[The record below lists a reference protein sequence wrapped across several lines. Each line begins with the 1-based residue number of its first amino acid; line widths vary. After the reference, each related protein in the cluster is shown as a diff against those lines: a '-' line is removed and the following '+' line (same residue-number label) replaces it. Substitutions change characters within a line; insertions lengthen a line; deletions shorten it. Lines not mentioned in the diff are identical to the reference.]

1 MTKSSFRK
9 RWEPYF
15 SSFNDNELF
24 AIKFMV
30 SEMHQK
36 ASWFTTVGR
45 IIDAWVALQRK
56 DEAPTA
62 EPLAEDAPAEQ
73 PELSEQVVH

>member
-1 MTKSSFRK
+1 MTKTRLRE

-15 SSFNDNELF
+15 SSFTEKELF
-24 AIKFMV
+24 ALKIIV

-36 ASWFTTVGR
+36 ATWFTTVGG

-56 DEAPTA
+56 EEAPTA
-62 EPLAEDAPAEQ
+62 EPLIEDVPAEQ
-73 PELSEQVVH
+73 PEHAVH